1 MLLIGDLRML
11 AHLMALLHRYK
22 ESSTVIRKNYYF
34 LDICKACLSLC
45 KFFLSLLKLK
55 SIMAAKVFTKVLYY
69 QKFIGILL
77 IVIGL
82 PMSIIS
88 KSPESAKMLIFG
100 LFILFTSWD
109 KIMDERLLS
118 LKMTS
123 IYFAIIV
130 SYSFKMIS
138 SELVKQQIFSYELT
152 SINHFIIMVFAVAN
166 VTYYSRLYFSTNKG
180 DD

>member
-1 MLLIGDLRML
+1 MT
-11 AHLMALLHRYK
+11 A
-22 ESSTVIRKNYYF
+22 
-34 LDICKACLSLC
+34 
-45 KFFLSLLKLK
+45 KFF
-55 SIMAAKVFTKVLYY
+55 TKILYY

-77 IVIGL
+77 IAIGV

-88 KSPESAKMLIFG
+88 KSPESAKVLIFG
-100 LFILFTSWD
+100 LFTLFTSWD

-130 SYSFKMIS
+130 SYAFKMIS

-152 SINHFIIMVFAVAN
+152 NINHFIIIVFAVAN
-166 VTYYSRLYFSTNKG
+166 VTYYSRLYFSTIKG